1 MSVNITFAQLKTL
14 SGIIYGQYVGSGKL
28 LDGDTGDPSSLALI
42 FDLIHQRIS
51 GYPFEWNFLK
61 VKTTWQLT
69 GDRTYDLSVLFPDL
83 LSTFQIFGINSNQE
97 SVPLADYDANVYP
110 FYDSYQIYGDTLS
123 FTGNVPLSGTVA
135 YIQYKSMYMV
145 IDGTT
150 GLRKRYFE
158 ADADYSVLK
167 PGQDGVLT
175 YGIGEFCDWLS
186 DSKAK
191 EQRQY
196 VTDRFKESWNN
207 LLLHNPQDSQVHN
220 ML

>member
-1 MSVNITFAQLKTL
+1 MSTNIKFSEIKTL
-14 SGIIYGQYVGSGKL
+14 AGILYAQYVGSGKL
-28 LDGDTGDPSSLALI
+28 LDGDTGNPSSLALI
-42 FDLIHQRIS
+42 LDLIHQRIV

-61 VKTTWQLT
+61 VKTSWPLT
-69 GDRTYDLSVLFPDL
+69 GARTYDLSVLFPDL
-83 LSTFQIFGINSNQE
+83 LATFQIFGINSNQE
-97 SVPLADYDANVYP
+97 SVPIPDYDANVYP

-145 IDGTT
+145 RDENGVP
-150 GLRKRYFE
+150 KRYFE
-158 ADADYSVLK
+158 NDTDYSVLK
-167 PGQDGVLT
+167 AGQDSVLT
-175 YGIGEFCDWLS
+175 FGIGEFADWMA

-196 VTDRFKESWNN
+196 VTDRFKETWNN
-207 LLLHNPQDSQVHN
+207 LLLHNAQDSQVHN